1 MKIIQ
6 ESLDLS
12 KPKELQQKVFVDCM
26 TYFANRGMEN
36 LREMRPGDFVLHE
49 EKGHEFFTLRDMG
62 TKNHQADEEESQGGQ
77 MHEIPGERC
86 PVKNLKKYIAKLN
99 PCCEYMWQRPKL
111 RKLCHDEN
119 VWYDNVPLGKN
130 TLSSMTKSISEAA
143 GCSKCY
149 TNHSLRATSISILDR
164 AGFPSRSI
172 MTVSGHR
179 SETSIKSYARTSEE
193 RKKEMSNTLSTKIQF
208 SASACGSKSK
218 DTVLENVPNPIH
230 DQPSTSSDNF
240 ADNMFD
246 DNDMFTDSQLERVL
260 DAIPNSHPGHPLQDV
275 TNQNN
280 AGATSAPTPTSNLS
294 MSLVSANSQPHYH
307 FHGCV
312 VQIFNK

>member
-1 MKIIQ
+1 MK
-6 ESLDLS
+6 S
-12 KPKELQQKVFVDCM
+12 
-26 TYFANRGMEN
+26 
-36 LREMRPGDFVLHE
+36 
-49 EKGHEFFTLRDMG
+49 
-62 TKNHQADEEESQGGQ
+62 
-77 MHEIPGERC
+77 PGERC
-86 PVKNLKKYIAKLN
+86 PVKSLKKYIAKLN

-111 RKLCHDEN
+111 RKVCHDQN
-119 VWYDNVPLGKN
+119 VWYDNIPLGKN

-193 RKKEMSNTLSTKIQF
+193 RKKEMSNTLSRKIQF
-208 SASACGSKSK
+208 SASASGSKSK
-218 DTVLENVPNPIH
+218 DTVLENVRNPIH

-246 DNDMFTDSQLERVL
+246 DDDMMFTDSQLERVL
-260 DAIPNSHPGHPLQDV
+260 DAIPNSHPDHPLQDV
-275 TNQNN
+275 TNHNN
-280 AGATSAPTPTSNLS
+280 AGATSAPTPTTTTSNPQYEFGFRKQ
-294 MSLVSANSQPHYH
+294 SAPLPFSWLCGTD
-307 FHGCV
+307 F
-312 VQIFNK
+312 